1 MPCAAARLRIR
12 PVGDDPGGIR
22 VEGGAAVLHRR
33 PLPARDSS
41 RRGLA
46 RRIADQQVGTAVDD
60 AVDWRERLQAQLRDG
75 SFHYVTVAQHFT
87 PQVLR
92 TLRYL
97 NSTMK
102 SARFSAVELVRF
114 TGGEHAAFEA
124 RFVAGAEPRKGPTG
138 SSKTALAGVDDF
150 LAAIT
155 DDEYRHSLQDLLDVL
170 VDLDGMTVFW
180 GTTGC
185 SLRVAVPH
193 RIPLSIGWHFPPGP
207 SRWMG
212 LSDLTLGWYED
223 ANGLVL
229 SNAGRAALDAYLQTL
244 TALTGSIKPR
254 SAAIRGRTFP
264 PAAVVENGSA
274 LAEAIRA
281 AVVSLLDV

>member
-102 SARFSAVELVRF
+102 SARSSAVELVRF

-185 SLRVAVPH
+185 SLRVAC
-193 RIPLSIGWHFPPGP
+193 RTGFPC
-207 SRWMG
+207 
-212 LSDLTLGWYED
+212 
-223 ANGLVL
+223 
-229 SNAGRAALDAYLQTL
+229 
-244 TALTGSIKPR
+244 R
-254 SAAIRGRTFP
+254 SAGTSRRGHPGGWACRISHWGGMRTPTGWSSPMQAGP
-264 PAAVVENGSA
+264 PWMPTCR
-274 LAEAIRA
+274 L
-281 AVVSLLDV
+281 